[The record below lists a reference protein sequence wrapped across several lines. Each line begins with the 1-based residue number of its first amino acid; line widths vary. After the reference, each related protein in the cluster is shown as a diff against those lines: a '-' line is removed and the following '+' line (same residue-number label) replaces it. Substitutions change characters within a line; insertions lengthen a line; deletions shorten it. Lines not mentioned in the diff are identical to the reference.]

1 MNFARVQ
8 AVLAKELLEI
18 RKNRTLLL
26 TILLPPLIITLLP
39 LGIVVAMG
47 SSGGRNNLNADDI
60 ARYLLAFPDLAGFS
74 PGEVIQVIVLRQ
86 FLVMYLILPLIIPTS
101 IATAS
106 IIGEKVLRS
115 LEPLLA
121 TPIRTAELL
130 LAKAIAA
137 VVPAVAATW
146 LAYAIFYVGTH
157 ITVQSTRVQDAL
169 LNSMWL
175 LAILILAPL
184 LSLLS
189 VSLSVIISSRVNDP
203 RVAQQLAGLV
213 VIPLVLVA
221 VAQTAGFVVLNAAIF
236 SVVTVLIAL
245 IDVVVLY
252 IGVQL
257 FERET
262 ILTRW
267 K

>member
-26 TILLPPLIITLLP
+26 TIVLPPLLITLLP

-47 SSGGRNNLNADDI
+47 SPAGRSNLSADDL
-60 ARYLLAFPDLAGFS
+60 ARYLLAFPDLAGMP
-74 PGEVIQVIVLRQ
+74 PGEIIQVIVLRQ
-86 FLVMYLILPLIIPTS
+86 FLIMYLILPLIIPTT

-106 IIGEKVLRS
+106 IIGEKELRS

-121 TPIRTAELL
+121 TPIRTGELL
-130 LAKAIAA
+130 LAKSIAA
-137 VVPAVAATW
+137 VVPAVTATW
-146 LAYAIFYVGTH
+146 LAYGIFYVGTR
-157 ITVQSTRVQDAL
+157 IAVSSVRVQDAL
-169 LNSMWL
+169 LNPMWL
-175 LAILILAPL
+175 LAMLILAPL

-189 VSLSVIISSRVNDP
+189 VSLSVIISSRVNDT
-203 RVAQQLAGLV
+203 RVAQQLAGV
-213 VIPLVLVA
+213 IVIPLVLIA
-221 VAQTAGFVVLNAAIF
+221 VAQTAGFLVLNAAIF
-236 SVVTVLIAL
+236 SVAAVFIGLVDL
-245 IDVVVLY
+245 VVLY

>member
-1 MNFARVQ
+1 MNLARVR

-18 RKNRTLLL
+18 RKNRTLLI
-26 TILLPPLIITLLP
+26 TILVPPLIITLLP
-39 LGIVVAMG
+39 LAITVGLG
-47 SSGGRNNLNADDI
+47 TSSGRSNLSASDI
-60 ARYLLAFPDLAGFS
+60 SRYLEAFPELAGLT
-74 PGEVIQVIVLRQ
+74 PGELIQVVVLRQ
-86 FLVMYLILPLIIPTS
+86 FLIMYLILPLIIPTS

-106 IIGEKVLRS
+106 IIGEKVQRS

-121 TPIRTAELL
+121 TPIRTVELL

-146 LAYAIFYVGTH
+146 LAYTVFWVGAHLLLTSAH
-157 ITVQSTRVQDAL
+157 VQDAV
-169 LNSMWL
+169 LNALWL
-175 LAILILAPL
+175 LAVLIMAPL

-203 RVAQQLAGLV
+203 RVAQQLAGVV

-221 VAQTAGFVVLNAAIF
+221 VAQTAGFVVLNGAVF
-236 SVVTVLIAL
+236 TVVAVLIAL
-245 IDVVVLY
+245 LDLVVLY
-252 IGVQL
+252 AGVQL

>member
-1 MNFARVQ
+1 M
-8 AVLAKELLEI
+8 
-18 RKNRTLLL
+18 
-26 TILLPPLIITLLP
+26 
-39 LGIVVAMG
+39 VAIG
-47 SSGGRNNLNADDI
+47 TAGGRNNLTPDDI
-60 ARYLLAFPDLAGFS
+60 GRYLLAYPELAGMS
-74 PGEVIQVIVLRQ
+74 PDEIIQVIVLRQ

-121 TPIRTAELL
+121 TPIRTVELL

-146 LAYAIFYVGTH
+146 LAYGIFYVGSH
-157 ITVQSTRVQDAL
+157 IIVQSARVQDAL

-213 VIPLVLVA
+213 VIPLVLVG
-221 VAQTAGFVVLNAAIF
+221 VAQTAGFVVLNVAIF
-236 SVVTVLIAL
+236 SVVTALIAL

>member
-1 MNFARVQ
+1 MNLARVQ

-26 TILLPPLIITLLP
+26 TIVLPPLIITLLP
-39 LGIVVAMG
+39 LGITLALG
-47 SSGGRNNLNADDI
+47 TSSGRSNLSAEDI
-60 ARYLLAFPDLAGFS
+60 ARYLLAFPDLAGLA
-74 PGEVIQVIVLRQ
+74 PGEIIQVIVLRQ
-86 FLVMYLILPLIIPTS
+86 FLVMYLLLPLIIPTS

-106 IIGEKVLRS
+106 IIGEKVQRS

-121 TPIRTAELL
+121 TPIRTVELL

-137 VVPAVAATW
+137 VVPAVLVTW
-146 LAYAIFYVGTH
+146 LAYAIFWVGTH
-157 ITVQSTRVQDAL
+157 ITVRSVRVQDVL
-169 LNSMWL
+169 LNSLWL

-203 RVAQQLAGLV
+203 RVAQQLAGLI

-245 IDVVVLY
+245 IDLVVLY